1 MWDSSRHVCSPERPK
16 AGSLSPGDRT
26 LVPCSLVEGE
36 VGVSLCEPHG
46 RRVGDGWFPKGNCHQ
61 KRGDSKLLSPNR
73 KQRKNHTSKLHE
85 LALLLP
91 VALKA
96 GTKKLTKKEI
106 LLHVLQYIQHLQRSI
121 DMAKALLQLHTSDGE
136 GGAAGLGQSPAA
148 GPSRHRHSTPCSSPH
163 SRKSRLRGACQ
174 KPQKK
179 KLARASERQTQAQ
192 NPRRCLALD
201 KPNEQVTSSPD
212 QKGGNVA
219 GTATPPRCPSSCSHP
234 KPVSSPP
241 RGDRKGGRSWLTLL
255 DVAENSVQC
264 DISSCYC
271 KHGARDAGPDLAFEA
286 QHGAERIH
294 FLHRTQPL
302 PRQQLVFYDSCEE
315 VDKETLDADPWLPA
329 WIPEGSPHGSPL
341 ALGPPQIGSWSV
353 TGHLSEVLGLSPSLF
368 SSPGKLLPE
377 QILEDD
383 AEYLSQVLFE
393 EVFSDPT
400 LSPSACALEAP
411 QKDTPSEDPE
421 EAPDSHSL
429 CQSSVSLDHCYLS
442 LSENSK
448 VPSSPSSVA
457 MDSEAAWVQLE
468 DAQAQSLQSSS
479 DEDGDYTWTPTRR
492 ASTLSPAG
500 RKARKGRAGRG
511 PVKPKE
517 KKKALGAG
525 QTKKKCVNGFIM
537 FCRMNRKQY
546 IRTCPGT
553 ASTAATKELA
563 RLWRV
568 MTLRERRPYCIKARR
583 FSRQHNRIVK
593 QDSSSSEDDD
603 WETPKPFY
611 QLLAEKARRS
621 PEPAPRSP
629 PGTSER

>member
-1 MWDSSRHVCSPERPK
+1 MRTAARTLPFAASGLAPCSPL
-16 AGSLSPGDRT
+16 AGTG
-26 LVPCSLVEGE
+26 G
-36 VGVSLCEPHG
+36 GVAWPQG
-46 RRVGDGWFPKGNCHQ
+46 RRPAS
-61 KRGDSKLLSPNR
+61 RARASRP
-73 KQRKNHTSKLHE
+73 
-85 LALLLP
+85 P
-91 VALKA
+91 
-96 GTKKLTKKEI
+96 
-106 LLHVLQYIQHLQRSI
+106 
-121 DMAKALLQLHTSDGE
+121 
-136 GGAAGLGQSPAA
+136 GLGTQWPRAWPASWDQHEPRADRAPKDVGFQQTRVFPGTAQSRFPEPRGQEAEEKSHQQTARAGIAAPCGPEGRDQEAHQGLGRSPAA

-219 GTATPPRCPSSCSHP
+219 GTATPPRCPSSCGHP

-255 DVAENSVQC
+255 DVAESSVQC

-353 TGHLSEVLGLSPSLF
+353 TGHPSEVLGLSPSLF

-393 EVFSDPT
+393 EVFSDPA

-411 QKDTPSEDPE
+411 QKDTPSEDPK

-457 MDSEAAWVQLE
+457 TDSEAAWVQLE

-621 PEPAPRSP
+621 PEPAPRGP